1 MLCIAFQGHNPWPFG
16 CREWIYVQMRITGI
30 SIAAAACLIFAGC
43 TRSLSQPAV
52 HSEEVRF
59 SSGEVKLAGTLFL
72 PGKSGRHP
80 AVVLFHGSGPQSRDL
95 ARARWFAELGIAALA
110 YDKRGVGE
118 STGDFRKV
126 PFQDLVEDGLSGISF
141 LQSRS
146 DMDPKK
152 IGVWGL
158 SQGGWLGPLAASKS
172 SDVAFV
178 IAVSGP
184 GVSPGEQM
192 IFYYASELRNAGFV
206 DADVAEASALR
217 RLIWNYL
224 STGSGYEEAKAA
236 LARAKTKRWYTAV
249 QGQQDDLIGS
259 FAHPQKERIS
269 NWYKTEM
276 NYDPVATLR
285 KLKAPALFLFGA
297 DDQLVPAAKSA
308 EIIRKTLT
316 DSGHRDFTVK
326 IFPGADHGIYVRDA
340 TGSMGLAPGYEETMK
355 EWVLKR

>member
-1 MLCIAFQGHNPWPFG
+1 MNAPVHYTVAASLVLWTG
-16 CREWIYVQMRITGI
+16 C
-30 SIAAAACLIFAGC
+30 A
-43 TRSLSQPAV
+43 RSPAQPAV
-52 HSEEVRF
+52 HTEEVRF
-59 SSGEVKLAGTLFL
+59 SSGAVKLAGTLFL
-72 PGKSGRHP
+72 PGKSGKHP
-80 AVVLFHGSGPQSRDL
+80 AVVLFHGSGPQARDS
-95 ARARWFAELGIAALA
+95 ARARWFAELGLAALA

-126 PFQDLVEDGLSGISF
+126 PFQDLVEDGLSAIAF
-141 LQSRS
+141 LKTRS
-146 DMDPKK
+146 DIDSRR

-206 DADVAEASALR
+206 DADVAEASTLR
-217 RLIWNYL
+217 RLVWNYL
-224 STGSGYEEAKAA
+224 ASGSGFEEARTA
-236 LARAKTKRWYTAV
+236 LDRAKTKRWYAEV
-249 QGQQDDLIGS
+249 RGQQDDLIGS
-259 FAHPQKERIS
+259 FAQPPRSS
-269 NWYKTEM
+269 NWYETEM

-285 KLKAPALFLFGA
+285 KLKVPALFLFGA

-308 EIIRKTLT
+308 EIIRQTLT
-316 DSGHRDFTVK
+316 ESGHRDFTIK

-340 TGSMGLAPGYEETMK
+340 TGSMRLASGYEETMK
-355 EWVLKR
+355 QWVRMRLR

>member
-1 MLCIAFQGHNPWPFG
+1 
-16 CREWIYVQMRITGI
+16 MRIAELFT
-30 SIAAAACLIFAGC
+30 AAAACLICAGC
-43 TRSLSQPAV
+43 ARSLSQPAL
-52 HSEEVRF
+52 HTEEVKF
-59 SSGEVKLAGTLFL
+59 SSGDVKLAGTLFL

-80 AVVLFHGSGPQSRDL
+80 AVVLFHGSGPQSRDS
-95 ARARWFAELGIAALA
+95 ARAQWFAEIGIAALA

-126 PFQDLVEDGLSGISF
+126 PFQDLVEDGLAGIAF
-141 LQSRS
+141 LKTRS
-146 DMDPKK
+146 DTDSRK

-192 IFYYASELRNAGFV
+192 IFYYASELRNAGFR
-206 DADVAEASALR
+206 DADVAEASVLR

-224 STGSGYEEAKAA
+224 AAGTGYEEAKAA
-236 LARAKTKRWYTAV
+236 IERAKGKRWYAAV
-249 QGQQDDLIGS
+249 RGQQDDLIGS
-259 FAHPQKERIS
+259 LAHAQKERSS

-285 KLKAPALFLFGA
+285 KLNVPALFLFGA
-297 DDQLVPAAKSA
+297 EDQLVPAAKSA
-308 EIIRKTLT
+308 EIIRQTLT
-316 DSGHRDFTVK
+316 ESSDRDFTIKV
-326 IFPGADHGIYVRDA
+326 FPGADHGIYVRDA
-340 TGSMGLAPGYEETMK
+340 TGSMRLASGYEETMK
-355 EWVLKR
+355 QWVLLRLR

>member
-1 MLCIAFQGHNPWPFG
+1 M
-16 CREWIYVQMRITGI
+16 
-30 SIAAAACLIFAGC
+30 
-43 TRSLSQPAV
+43 
-52 HSEEVRF
+52 
-59 SSGEVKLAGTLFL
+59 KLAGTLFL

-80 AVVLFHGSGPQSRDL
+80 AVVLFHGSGPQSRDS
-95 ARARWFAELGIAALA
+95 ARAQWFAEIGIAALA

-126 PFQDLVEDGLSGISF
+126 PFQDLVEDGLAAISF
-141 LQSRS
+141 LKTRS
-146 DMDPKK
+146 DIDSRK

-192 IFYYASELRNAGFV
+192 IFYYASELRNAGFG

-236 LARAKTKRWYTAV
+236 LDRAKTKRWYTAV

-259 FAHPQKERIS
+259 FAHPQKQRIS

-285 KLKAPALFLFGA
+285 KLKVPALFLFGA

-308 EIIRKTLT
+308 EIIRQTLT
-316 DSGHRDFTVK
+316 ESGQQRFHHQNLSGGGPWNLRARCHR
-326 IFPGADHGIYVRDA
+326 IYGASA
-340 TGSMGLAPGYEETMK
+340 GL
-355 EWVLKR
+355 